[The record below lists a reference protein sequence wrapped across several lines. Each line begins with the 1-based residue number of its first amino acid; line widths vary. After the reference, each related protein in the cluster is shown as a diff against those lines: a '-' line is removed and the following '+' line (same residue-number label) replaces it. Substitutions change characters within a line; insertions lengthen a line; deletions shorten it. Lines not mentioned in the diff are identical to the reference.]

1 VDKESLS
8 GFPFSAVLGA
18 DEVKKAIKCLLVSKG
33 IRSVLVQGTSGSA
46 KTTLVRSISGI
57 SEKKVINLPLNATEG
72 QITGALDI
80 EETITS
86 GTKKILPGL
95 ISRADENI
103 LYADD
108 ANLMDRSILGSIL
121 KATSGEEITAEREG
135 ISWKYTS
142 DMKFIATM
150 NVLENPMDE
159 QLLDMFDICVDIG
172 NITNEKERYEIVRR
186 RTEFDRDK
194 ENFHKTYE
202 QDDKKIS
209 EEINAAAGRIEF
221 VSISDDLLRVIA
233 ELCGKVGAEG
243 HRGDIATA
251 NASMALA
258 ALNGRDEVV
267 LEDVKDAAKLC
278 LRHRMTEISEEE
290 NEKRSS
296 EPNTEQPN
304 ADEADTAPPDDI
316 GSGGNDE
323 NGGTGGDDTET
334 VFSIGNTFSVIDFTE
349 LRSFRDINARSY
361 GKHGKTKSTVC
372 KGRYIRSR
380 ISSDYRDIAID
391 ASMRAAAPY
400 QQFRKKEGLAIVLEM
415 SDLRQ
420 KVRERKSGAS
430 IMFVVDASGSMGAR
444 KRMVSVKGAVFSLLK
459 ESYKNRDKV
468 GLTAF
473 RRDSAEVLL
482 PFTKSVDFAYK
493 KLKDMPTG
501 GTTPLAAA
509 LLKTYTELKKEK
521 RMRPNERY
529 YVVLATDGRANA
541 AMSGGDAFKDA
552 ISAAR
557 HIGREA
563 TASWIVVDTGT
574 GYPHTDNAFNICKEL
589 NGIYLKLEELNSDGL
604 AHRIKTI
611 TGSRGYA

>member
-1 VDKESLS
+1 VDKEPLS

-18 DEVKKAIKCLLVSKG
+18 DEVKKAIKCLLVSPG

-46 KTTLVRSISGI
+46 KTTLVRSISRI

-72 QITGALDI
+72 QVTGALDI

-95 ISRADENI
+95 ISRADGNI

-121 KATSGEEITAEREG
+121 KAASGEEITAEREG

-142 DMKFIATM
+142 GMKFIATM
-150 NVLENPMDE
+150 NILENPMDE
-159 QLLDMFDICVDIG
+159 QLLDMFDVCVDIG

-194 ENFHKTYE
+194 ENFHKIYE
-202 QDDKKIS
+202 EDDAKVS
-209 EEINAAAGRIEF
+209 GEINTAAARIEF

-233 ELCGKVGAEG
+233 ELCSKVGAEG
-243 HRGDIATA
+243 HRGDIATT

-258 ALNGRDEVV
+258 ALNGRDEVI
-267 LEDVKDAAKLC
+267 LEDVKDAAKMC
-278 LRHRMTEISEEE
+278 LRHRMTEVPEEE

-296 EPNTEQPN
+296 EPNTEQPD
-304 ADEADTAPPDDI
+304 ADADMTPDDI
-316 GSGGNDE
+316 GTGGNDE
-323 NGGTGGDDTET
+323 DGGTGGDDTEM

-349 LRSFRDINARSY
+349 LRSFRDVNARSY
-361 GKHGKTKSTVC
+361 GKHGKTKSTMC

-380 ISSDYRDIAID
+380 ISSDHRDIAID

-400 QQFRKKEGLAIVLEM
+400 QKFRKKDGLAIVLEM

-482 PFTKSVDFAYK
+482 PFTKSVDFAYR

-529 YVVLATDGRANA
+529 YVVLATDGRANV
-541 AMSGGDAFKDA
+541 AMSGGDAFRDA
-552 ISAAR
+552 LSAAR
-557 HIGREA
+557 HIGKEA

-574 GYPHTDNAFNICKEL
+574 GYPHTDNALNICKEL
-589 NGIYLKLEELNSDGL
+589 NGIYLKLEDLNSDGL

-611 TGSRGYA
+611 TGRGYA